1 MGFNPQRARP
11 EGKGNN
17 PATGLTLLWACNPL
31 RENSNYWLFS
41 QVEAGRIMCVLDCLI
56 YWMIWRDNISV
67 ILDNH

>member
-1 MGFNPQRARP
+1 MIVFEFLFFMGFNPQRARP

-56 YWMIWRDNISV
+56 Y
-67 ILDNH
+67 